1 MTKPDSGIV
10 ALVGADDVQ
19 AREVADRLRHM
30 GLPASSILTF
40 GARAGEMELA
50 VDEEGADILLPLEKG
65 ALAMA
70 GVWVVFTRDGDTRRK
85 LTGWAKECGSRVL
98 DLAPD
103 PTGALQCR
111 DPRQTMETP
120 LGPGD
125 CLVLP
130 EPSAHFLS
138 LLLAALRPDHVHRV
152 DCHLFQPA
160 SVQGEAGIR
169 ELFQQAASLLNFKPL
184 PREVWGRQIA
194 FDLLPRPDAL
204 ASELFGAQVRHLSGL
219 DVDVTALHFQTSVF
233 HGASI
238 SALILVHD
246 GKAAE
251 MDMRRGMEAE
261 GCFKMW
267 AENSWPTPL
276 ETAGTEEPMV
286 ALKGLS
292 DNLLWV
298 WVVYDNVKAGA
309 GALAVPVIKRLL
321 EV

>member
-1 MTKPDSGIV
+1 MTKPDPGTV

-40 GARAGEMELA
+40 GARAGAMELA
-50 VDEEGADILLPLEKG
+50 VDEEGADVLLPLEKG

-70 GVWVVFTRDGDTRRK
+70 GVWVLFTRDGDTRRK
-85 LTGWAKECGSRVL
+85 LLEWAKECGSRVL

-103 PTGALQCR
+103 PAGALRCR
-111 DPRQTMETP
+111 DPRHALEAP
-120 LGPGD
+120 PGPGD

-130 EPSAHFLS
+130 EPAAHFLS
-138 LLLAALRPDHVHRV
+138 LLLAFLRPDHMHRV
-152 DCHLFQPA
+152 DCHLFHPA
-160 SVQGEAGIR
+160 SVRGEAGIR

-184 PREVWGRQIA
+184 PRDVWGRQIA

-233 HGASI
+233 HGASV
-238 SALILVHD
+238 SALILVDD
-246 GKAAE
+246 GKEAE
-251 MDMRRGMEAE
+251 ADLRRGLEA
-261 GCFKMW
+261 GGRFKLW
-267 AENSWPTPL
+267 AENSWPSPL
-276 ETAGTEEPMV
+276 ETAGAEDPLV

-292 DNLLWV
+292 DDLLWV

-309 GALAVPVIKRLL
+309 GALAAPVIQGLL
-321 EV
+321 EA